1 MQQQQQNQQQ
11 TLGVK
16 HCVDCQVRNDLD
28 GTTVETVF
36 GGHERSIN
44 TLHRHGRWRW
54 GKSGLSAASSR
65 VSRLVVLFIFA
76 GWIQLIAA
84 LLGWH
89 VDVYKRPQKT
99 IEFFLL
105 KQSQSDTLF
114 VARNP
119 QKEKHLYDS
128 SPSRKSAK
136 TVVQLGQTVFG
147 VGPRFRLGNRRVDD
161 LYMYEKWL
169 PLFNFRSSLCA

>member
-1 MQQQQQNQQQ
+1 MI
-11 TLGVK
+11 
-16 HCVDCQVRNDLD
+16 
-28 GTTVETVF
+28 
-36 GGHERSIN
+36 GGRLEHEDSVYFCRMN
-44 TLHRHGRWRW
+44 PAH
-54 GKSGLSAASSR
+54 SSVAR
-65 VSRLVVLFIFA
+65 VARRRL
-76 GWIQLIAA
+76 QKTPK
-84 LLGWH
+84 
-89 VDVYKRPQKT
+89 DPKRPLNC
-99 IEFFLL
+99 LL

-169 PLFNFRSSLCA
+169 PLFNFRSSLCAQIMVC